1 MGLTMT
7 KPSYYITTPIY
18 YPSDNLHIGH
28 AYCTTIA
35 DSLARFHRLKGED
48 VFFLTGSDEHGLK
61 IQRKAKEKGV
71 TPIQYVDAIIANFKL
86 LWKELNISNNDF
98 IRTSQERHHKVVQ
111 DALQKF
117 MSRAI
122 SIRKITRACTAY
134 PANPT
139 GWSVNWMKTTAAP
152 TAIVR

>member
-71 TPIQYVDAIIANFKL
+71 TPIQYVDAI
-86 LWKELNISNNDF
+86 
-98 IRTSQERHHKVVQ
+98 
-111 DALQKF
+111 
-117 MSRAI
+117 
-122 SIRKITRACTAY
+122 TRACTAY

-139 GWSVNWMKTTAAP
+139 GWSVSWMKTTAAP

>member
-1 MGLTMT
+1 MT

-111 DALQKF
+111 DALQK
-117 MSRAI
+117 I
-122 SIRKITRACTAY
+122 YEQGDIYKKNYKACTAY